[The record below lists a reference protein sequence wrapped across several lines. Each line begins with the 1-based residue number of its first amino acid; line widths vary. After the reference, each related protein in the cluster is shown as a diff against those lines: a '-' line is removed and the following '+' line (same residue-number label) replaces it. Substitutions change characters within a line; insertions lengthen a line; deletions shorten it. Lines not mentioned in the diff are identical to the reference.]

1 MNNLAISPYIGL
13 HALQIQNVKWNTV
26 KKVDIKE
33 YNNPPVDIKPIV
45 VDEEVATETVS
56 NLGSAL

>member
-26 KKVDIKE
+26 KKVDIKDF
-33 YNNPPVDIKPIV
+33 NKPSVEKQPILL
-45 VDEEVATETVS
+45 DEELPTEPLTNLVS
-56 NLGSAL
+56 AI